1 MTEFVDLEIFVTQ
14 LKRVGFHIRD
24 LGLLESALARPQT
37 SLFGEDAYP
46 TLELKAAVMVESI
59 ILNHPMVDG
68 NKRSSWLAL
77 NLFVEMN
84 DFEIIATQDAVFDY
98 VLDVAYSSSRNSG
111 NPKLISGYEM
121 LLHQAVAQSTAFS
134 SLLGKPK
141 IDLEQLTSIMRVA
154 LVGRVGEW
162 SNA

>member
-24 LGLLESALARPQT
+24 LGLLESALVRPQT

-77 NLFVEMN
+77 NLFVELN
-84 DFEIIATQDAVFDY
+84 DFEIIATQDEVFDY
-98 VLDVAYSSSRNSG
+98 VLDVANKRIDSEQSAEWIKTHLR
-111 NPKLISGYEM
+111 KL
-121 LLHQAVAQSTAFS
+121 
-134 SLLGKPK
+134 
-141 IDLEQLTSIMRVA
+141 
-154 LVGRVGEW
+154 
-162 SNA
+162 

>member
-84 DFEIIATQDAVFDY
+84 DFEIIATQDEVFDY
-98 VLDVAYSSSRNSG
+98 VLDVANKRIDSGQSAEWIRNHLR
-111 NPKLISGYEM
+111 KL
-121 LLHQAVAQSTAFS
+121 
-134 SLLGKPK
+134 
-141 IDLEQLTSIMRVA
+141 
-154 LVGRVGEW
+154 
-162 SNA
+162 

>member
-24 LGLLESALARPQT
+24 LGLSESALVRPQT

-77 NLFVEMN
+77 NLFVELN
-84 DFEIIATQDAVFDY
+84 DFEIIATQDEVFDY
-98 VLDVAYSSSRNSG
+98 VLDVANKRIDSEQSAEWIKNHLR
-111 NPKLISGYEM
+111 KL
-121 LLHQAVAQSTAFS
+121 
-134 SLLGKPK
+134 
-141 IDLEQLTSIMRVA
+141 
-154 LVGRVGEW
+154 
-162 SNA
+162 

>member
-1 MTEFVDLEIFVTQ
+1 MTEFLDLEIFVTQ

-24 LGLLESALARPQT
+24 LGLLESALVRPQT

-84 DFEIIATQDAVFDY
+84 DFEIIATQDEVFDY
-98 VLDVAYSSSRNSG
+98 VLDVANKRIDSEQSAEWIKNHLR
-111 NPKLISGYEM
+111 KL
-121 LLHQAVAQSTAFS
+121 
-134 SLLGKPK
+134 
-141 IDLEQLTSIMRVA
+141 
-154 LVGRVGEW
+154 
-162 SNA
+162 

>member
-1 MTEFVDLEIFVTQ
+1 MTDFVDLEIFVTQ

-24 LGLLESALARPQT
+24 LGLLESALVRPQT

-77 NLFVEMN
+77 NLFVELN
-84 DFEIIATQDAVFDY
+84 DFEIVATQDEVFDY
-98 VLDVAYSSSRNSG
+98 VLDVANKRIDSEQSAEWIRNHLR
-111 NPKLISGYEM
+111 KL
-121 LLHQAVAQSTAFS
+121 
-134 SLLGKPK
+134 
-141 IDLEQLTSIMRVA
+141 
-154 LVGRVGEW
+154 
-162 SNA
+162 

>member
-24 LGLLESALARPQT
+24 LGLLESALVRPQT

-77 NLFVEMN
+77 NLFVELN
-84 DFEIIATQDAVFDY
+84 DFEIIATQDEVFDY
-98 VLDVAYSSSRNSG
+98 VLDVANKRIDSEQSAEWIKNHLR
-111 NPKLISGYEM
+111 KL
-121 LLHQAVAQSTAFS
+121 
-134 SLLGKPK
+134 
-141 IDLEQLTSIMRVA
+141 
-154 LVGRVGEW
+154 
-162 SNA
+162 

>member
-24 LGLLESALARPQT
+24 LGLLESALVRPQT

-84 DFEIIATQDAVFDY
+84 DFEIIATQDEVFDY
-98 VLDVAYSSSRNSG
+98 VLDVANKRIDSEQSADWIKNHLR
-111 NPKLISGYEM
+111 KL
-121 LLHQAVAQSTAFS
+121 
-134 SLLGKPK
+134 
-141 IDLEQLTSIMRVA
+141 
-154 LVGRVGEW
+154 
-162 SNA
+162 

>member
-1 MTEFVDLEIFVTQ
+1 MTDFVDLEIFVTQ

-24 LGLLESALARPQT
+24 LGLLESALVRPQT

-77 NLFVEMN
+77 NLFVELN
-84 DFEIIATQDAVFDY
+84 DFEIIATQDEVFDY
-98 VLDVAYSSSRNSG
+98 VLDVANKRIDSEQSAEWIKNHLR
-111 NPKLISGYEM
+111 KL
-121 LLHQAVAQSTAFS
+121 
-134 SLLGKPK
+134 
-141 IDLEQLTSIMRVA
+141 
-154 LVGRVGEW
+154 
-162 SNA
+162 

>member
-24 LGLLESALARPQT
+24 LGLLESALVRPQT

-77 NLFVEMN
+77 NLFVELN
-84 DFEIIATQDAVFDY
+84 DFEIIATQDEVFDY
-98 VLDVAYSSSRNSG
+98 VLDVANKRIGSEKSAEWIKNHLR
-111 NPKLISGYEM
+111 KL
-121 LLHQAVAQSTAFS
+121 
-134 SLLGKPK
+134 
-141 IDLEQLTSIMRVA
+141 
-154 LVGRVGEW
+154 
-162 SNA
+162 

>member
-24 LGLLESALARPQT
+24 LGLLESALVRPQT
-37 SLFGEDAYP
+37 SLFGQDAYP

-77 NLFVEMN
+77 NLFVELN
-84 DFEIIATQDAVFDY
+84 DFEIIATQDEVFDY
-98 VLDVAYSSSRNSG
+98 VLDVANKRIDSEQSAEWTKNHLR
-111 NPKLISGYEM
+111 KL
-121 LLHQAVAQSTAFS
+121 
-134 SLLGKPK
+134 
-141 IDLEQLTSIMRVA
+141 
-154 LVGRVGEW
+154 
-162 SNA
+162 

>member
-1 MTEFVDLEIFVTQ
+1 MTEFIDLEIFVTQ

-24 LGLLESALARPQT
+24 LGLSESALVRPQT

-77 NLFVEMN
+77 NLFVELN
-84 DFEIIATQDAVFDY
+84 DFEIIATQDEVFDY
-98 VLDVAYSSSRNSG
+98 VLDVANKRIDSEQSAEWIKNHLR
-111 NPKLISGYEM
+111 KL
-121 LLHQAVAQSTAFS
+121 
-134 SLLGKPK
+134 
-141 IDLEQLTSIMRVA
+141 
-154 LVGRVGEW
+154 
-162 SNA
+162 

>member
-1 MTEFVDLEIFVTQ
+1 MTDFVDLEIFVTQ

-24 LGLLESALARPQT
+24 LGLLESALVRPQT

-84 DFEIIATQDAVFDY
+84 DFEIIATQDEVFDY
-98 VLDVAYSSSRNSG
+98 VLDVANKRIDSEQSAEWIRNHLR
-111 NPKLISGYEM
+111 KL
-121 LLHQAVAQSTAFS
+121 
-134 SLLGKPK
+134 
-141 IDLEQLTSIMRVA
+141 
-154 LVGRVGEW
+154 
-162 SNA
+162 

>member
-24 LGLLESALARPQT
+24 LGLLESALVRPQT

-77 NLFVEMN
+77 NLFVELN
-84 DFEIIATQDAVFDY
+84 DFEIIATQDEVFDY
-98 VLDVAYSSSRNSG
+98 VLDVANKRIDS
-111 NPKLISGYEM
+111 E
-121 LLHQAVAQSTAFS
+121 QSA
-134 SLLGKPK
+134 
-141 IDLEQLTSIMRVA
+141 
-154 LVGRVGEW
+154 EW
-162 SNA
+162 IKNHLRKF

>member
-24 LGLLESALARPQT
+24 LGLLESALVRPQT

-77 NLFVEMN
+77 NLFVELN
-84 DFEIIATQDAVFDY
+84 DFEIIATQDEVFDY
-98 VLDVAYSSSRNSG
+98 VLDVANKRINSEQSAEWIK
-111 NPKLISGYEM
+111 NYLRKL
-121 LLHQAVAQSTAFS
+121 
-134 SLLGKPK
+134 
-141 IDLEQLTSIMRVA
+141 
-154 LVGRVGEW
+154 
-162 SNA
+162 

>member
-24 LGLLESALARPQT
+24 LGLLESALVRPQT

-84 DFEIIATQDAVFDY
+84 DFEIIATQDEVFDY
-98 VLDVAYSSSRNSG
+98 VLDVANKRIDSEQSAEWIKNHLR
-111 NPKLISGYEM
+111 KL
-121 LLHQAVAQSTAFS
+121 
-134 SLLGKPK
+134 
-141 IDLEQLTSIMRVA
+141 
-154 LVGRVGEW
+154 
-162 SNA
+162 

>member
-24 LGLLESALARPQT
+24 LGLLESALVRPQT

-68 NKRSSWLAL
+68 KKRSSWLAL
-77 NLFVEMN
+77 NLFVELN
-84 DFEIIATQDAVFDY
+84 DFEIIATQDEVFDY
-98 VLDVAYSSSRNSG
+98 VLDVANKRIDSEQSAEWIKNHLR
-111 NPKLISGYEM
+111 KL
-121 LLHQAVAQSTAFS
+121 
-134 SLLGKPK
+134 
-141 IDLEQLTSIMRVA
+141 
-154 LVGRVGEW
+154 
-162 SNA
+162 

>member
-84 DFEIIATQDAVFDY
+84 DFEIIATQDEVFDY
-98 VLDVAYSSSRNSG
+98 VLDVANKRIDSG
-111 NPKLISGYEM
+111 QSAEWIKNHLRKL
-121 LLHQAVAQSTAFS
+121 
-134 SLLGKPK
+134 
-141 IDLEQLTSIMRVA
+141 
-154 LVGRVGEW
+154 
-162 SNA
+162 

>member
-24 LGLLESALARPQT
+24 LGLLESALVRPQT

-77 NLFVEMN
+77 NLFVELN
-84 DFEIIATQDAVFDY
+84 DFEIIATQDEVFDY
-98 VLDVAYSSSRNSG
+98 VLDVANKRIDSEQSAERIKNHLR
-111 NPKLISGYEM
+111 KL
-121 LLHQAVAQSTAFS
+121 
-134 SLLGKPK
+134 
-141 IDLEQLTSIMRVA
+141 
-154 LVGRVGEW
+154 
-162 SNA
+162 

>member
-1 MTEFVDLEIFVTQ
+1 MTEFLDLEIFVTQ

-24 LGLLESALARPQT
+24 LGLLESALARSQT

-77 NLFVEMN
+77 NLFVELN
-84 DFEIIATQDAVFDY
+84 DFEIIATQDEVFDY
-98 VLDVAYSSSRNSG
+98 VLDVANKRIDAEASAEWIRKHLR
-111 NPKLISGYEM
+111 KL
-121 LLHQAVAQSTAFS
+121 
-134 SLLGKPK
+134 
-141 IDLEQLTSIMRVA
+141 
-154 LVGRVGEW
+154 
-162 SNA
+162 

>member
-1 MTEFVDLEIFVTQ
+1 MTEYIDLEIFVTQ

-24 LGLLESALARPQT
+24 LGLLESALVRPQT

-77 NLFVEMN
+77 NLFVELN
-84 DFEIIATQDAVFDY
+84 DFEIIATQDEVFDY
-98 VLDVAYSSSRNSG
+98 VLDVANKRIDAEQSAEWIKNHLR
-111 NPKLISGYEM
+111 KL
-121 LLHQAVAQSTAFS
+121 
-134 SLLGKPK
+134 
-141 IDLEQLTSIMRVA
+141 
-154 LVGRVGEW
+154 
-162 SNA
+162 

>member
-24 LGLLESALARPQT
+24 LGLLESALVRPQT

-77 NLFVEMN
+77 NLFVELN
-84 DFEIIATQDAVFDY
+84 DFEIIATQDEVFDY
-98 VLDVAYSSSRNSG
+98 VLDGANKRIGSEQSAEWIKKHLR
-111 NPKLISGYEM
+111 KL
-121 LLHQAVAQSTAFS
+121 
-134 SLLGKPK
+134 
-141 IDLEQLTSIMRVA
+141 
-154 LVGRVGEW
+154 
-162 SNA
+162 